1 MTPHFKNFKWLLT
14 LMALLPAAF
23 VFQASSIPTSRLI
36 TPDELV
42 KVLRS
47 STGEKPLLIQV
58 GFHILYTQGHIPDSE
73 YIGPASNESG
83 LQQLRKR
90 VASLPRDKSIVIY
103 CGCCPWEH
111 CPNVKR
117 ADDALHALGFTR
129 VRVLYLAGNF
139 ATEWMDKGYP
149 VAKGD

>member
-1 MTPHFKNFKWLLT
+1 MRLRFNNLKGLLA

-23 VFQASSIPTSRLI
+23 AFQASSIPTSRLI
-36 TPDELV
+36 TAEELV
-42 KVLRS
+42 TVLRS
-47 STGEKPLLIQV
+47 STGERPLLMQV
-58 GFHILYTQGHIPDSE
+58 GFHILYTQAHIPGSE
-73 YIGPASNESG
+73 YIGPASTESG

-90 VASLPRDKSIVIY
+90 VESLPRDKYIVIY

-129 VRVLYLAGNF
+129 VKVLYLADNF
-139 ATEWMDKGYP
+139 ATDWMDKGYP